1 MPYLKKINYPIIFN
15 LLGILLLLNSAFM
28 LLCVPVSL
36 YFEEAAWKGILYAGL
51 TTLAAGLIAYFS
63 TQNAN
68 KNVSKREGYLVVGLG
83 WISMAIFGCLP
94 YLFTIPQIGEAAQEV
109 NQMSFTNAF
118 FETMSGYT
126 TTGAS
131 ILNDI
136 EIMPKGLLF
145 WRSLTHW
152 IGGMGIIVLTIAIL
166 PLLGIG
172 GMQLFVAEAPGITA
186 DKLHPR
192 ITDTAK
198 RLWIIYLI
206 FTIVQTFLLKIFGMN
221 WYDAVNHSLST
232 LSTGGFSTKNASLA
246 YWNDNPMIQYIVILF
261 MFLAGT
267 NFVLN
272 YYIFKRNFKK
282 VFSNEEFKYYL
293 GLVLFVTLIST
304 VVVHLYADP
313 SETTITHP
321 GVGITPYGEQYF
333 QVEESFRHSLFSV
346 ISVITTTGFV
356 SADFSKW
363 TPFLTVIFFA
373 LFFTGGSAG
382 STSGGVKIVRHVIL
396 IKNSYSEF
404 KRLLHPNAII
414 PVRYNNKSIPG
425 KIVYNVLAFFMIY
438 MLIFIF
444 GSIFMALLDSHPTP
458 NLNEFA
464 STIAVTASSLGN
476 IGPALGTYS
485 PVNNYAGLSE
495 AAKWFSAFL
504 MLLGRLELFTILI
517 LLTPAFWRK

>member
-1 MPYLKKINYPIIFN
+1 MPFLKKINFPIIFN
-15 LLGILLLLNSAFM
+15 LLGILLLLNSFFM
-28 LLCVPVSL
+28 LLCVPVSI
-36 YFEEAAWKGILYAGL
+36 YFHEEAYHGLLWAGL
-51 TTLAAGLIAYFS
+51 TTLAIGLLGYFS
-63 TQNAN
+63 TRNAK
-68 KNVSKREGYLVVGLG
+68 KNVGKREGYLIVGLG
-83 WISMAIFGCLP
+83 WISMTLFGALP
-94 YLFTIPQIGEAAQEV
+94 YLFTIPQLSDAAQQA
-109 NQMSFTNAF
+109 NAIDLTNAV

-131 ILNDI
+131 ILQDI

-206 FTIVQTFLLKIFGMN
+206 FTILQTLLLKIFGMN
-221 WYDAVNHSLST
+221 WYDAVNHALST
-232 LSTGGFSTKNASLA
+232 LSTGGFSTKNASMA
-246 YWNDNPMIQYIVILF
+246 HWNDQPILQYIVIIF

-272 YYIFKRNFKK
+272 YYIFKRQFKK
-282 VFSNEEFKYYL
+282 VITNQEFQFYT
-293 GLVLFVTLIST
+293 GLILFITLIAT
-304 VVVHLYADP
+304 VIIHLYADP
-313 SETTITHP
+313 SNTTLTHP
-321 GVGITPYGEQYF
+321 GVTVNAFGQQQY
-333 QVEESFRHSLFSV
+333 QIEESFRHALFSV

-356 SADFSKW
+356 SADFTQW
-363 TPFLTVIFFA
+363 TPFLAVIFFA
-373 LFFTGGSAG
+373 LMFTGGTAG

-404 KRLLHPNAII
+404 KRLLHPSAII
-414 PVRYNNKSIPG
+414 PVRFNHNSIPP

-444 GSIFMALLDSHPTP
+444 GSIIMAFLDTP
-458 NLNEFA
+458 HQPGLEEFVSA
-464 STIAVTASSLGN
+464 LGVTASSLGN
-476 IGPALGTYS
+476 VGPAFGKYD
-485 PVNNYAGLSE
+485 PVSNYAGMT
-495 AAKWFSAFL
+495 AAGKWFCSFL

-517 LLTPAFWRK
+517 LFTPAFWRK